1 MSVTHKG
8 HLGYKLVNTVEE
20 GSMFGDLGLIF
31 DRQRVATV
39 MALSN
44 IEVAKMEKEDFKMSF
59 GKAHEI
65 EQVRK
70 LRLFLNHVIKDKEF
84 KHLASNLMIMFRR
97 NHYKKGEVICKEGE
111 IGDSLMVV
119 YEGEVALTV
128 KKPTLELRSSKI
140 EKAHQNRAGMR
151 YIKPKK

>member
-1 MSVTHKG
+1 MSSSHKG
-8 HLGYKLVNTVEE
+8 HLGYKLVNTIDE

-39 MALSN
+39 IALSN
-44 IEVAKMEKEDFKMSF
+44 IEVAKMEKEDFKKSF

-97 NHYKKGEVICKEGE
+97 QHYKKGELICKEGE
-111 IGDSLMVV
+111 VGDYLMVI
-119 YEGEVALTV
+119 YEGEIALTV
-128 KKPTLELRSSKI
+128 DKPTTTI
-140 EKAHQNRAGMR
+140 FEKNTKNENQNSNSQ
-151 YIKPKK
+151 K